1 MQLTD
6 LLPLEKWTALEKEI
20 VAKSGM
26 DANIFGTDGIRITDY
41 KEWANRLCPAIKA
54 EPKGQSFICAVAHMN
69 IAKMAE
75 NHGQPVIEE
84 CDAGLAKL
92 VVPILVEN
100 QFIGSVGACGAILDD
115 GEIDDF
121 MINKTTGIEEETI
134 AELAGDIP
142 NVTSESIE
150 ALRDFIVTKINA
162 IVEEY
167 QRRQSTSKQSN

>member
-6 LLPLEKWTALEKEI
+6 LLPLEKWITLEKEI

-26 DANIFGTDGIRITDY
+26 DANIFGTDGVRISDF
-41 KEWANRLCPAIKA
+41 KAWANRLCPTIKA

-75 NHGQPVIEE
+75 NQGQAVVEE

-92 VVPILVEN
+92 VVPIIVDD
-100 QFIGSVGACGAILDD
+100 QFIGAVGACGAILDD
-115 GEIDDF
+115 GEVDDF

-150 ALRDFIVTKINA
+150 KLKDFIVAKVDA
-162 IVEEY
+162 IVKAY
-167 QRRQSTSKQSN
+167 KRG

>member
-6 LLPLEKWTALEKEI
+6 LLPLEKWMALEKEI

-26 DANIFGTDGIRITDY
+26 DANIFGTDGVRITEF
-41 KEWANRLCPAIKA
+41 KAWANRLCPTIKA

-75 NHGQPVIEE
+75 NQGKPVVEE

-92 VVPILVEN
+92 VVPIIVDD
-100 QFIGSVGACGAILDD
+100 QFIGAVGACGAILDD
-115 GEIDDF
+115 GEVDDF

-150 ALRDFIVTKINA
+150 ALRDFIVTKVDA
-162 IVEEY
+162 IIETY
-167 QRRQSTSKQSN
+167 KRG